1 MRLPHALIY
10 FKATLMGI
18 LIKVSTLFLL
28 AGFSFAANAQAPP
41 SGPDMRCLLVGMRF
55 AVTPESEQ
63 KSAGLIL
70 VSYFYAKLDQTPPK
84 ELEDA
89 LAKEALDMSPSDFKF
104 EAGRCGATI
113 KDIAQAIKD
122 LGANLARRRQSA
134 DAPPSTDGKSNEK

>member
-1 MRLPHALIY
+1 MKYLLPTCSAFLMTAL
-10 FKATLMGI
+10 F
-18 LIKVSTLFLL
+18 STV
-28 AGFSFAANAQAPP
+28 NAQTPP

-55 AVTPESEQ
+55 STATDPQQ

-70 VSYFYAKLDQTPPK
+70 ISYFYAKLDQTPPK

-104 EAGRCGATI
+104 EAGRCGAII

-122 LGANLARRRQSA
+122 LGADLVRRRQNT
-134 DAPPSTDGKSNEK
+134 DTQPPNDGKPSEK